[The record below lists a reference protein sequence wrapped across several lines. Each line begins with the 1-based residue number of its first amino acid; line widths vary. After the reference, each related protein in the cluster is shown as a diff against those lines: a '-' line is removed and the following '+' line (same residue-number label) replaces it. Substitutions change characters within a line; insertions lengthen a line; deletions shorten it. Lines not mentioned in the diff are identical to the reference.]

1 MKIKPYVEKLNTS
14 PEYKKFVE
22 KYKDAYL
29 AAGFF
34 IIDFEQGN
42 NIHQID
48 YYIPSEKKIGA
59 FTLDK
64 DVVLQMMEV
73 LNEAKPEKLDIKT
86 KIDLEALKGIVQDE
100 MRNRG
105 ITEEIKKMIA
115 IIQNIKGKKTW
126 TVSCILSG
134 MEILK
139 ANIEDKSETVLR
151 MERTSI
157 TDIIRKVPMS
167 ALQPS
172 QKSVGESDDTESEIE
187 KLDKLEME
195 IEKEKSQLK
204 KDIASNPKN
213 QINVQ
218 AKTAKGFGSL
228 KKK

>member
-1 MKIKPYVEKLNTS
+1 MKIKPYIEKLNS
-14 PEYKKFVE
+14 SGEYKKFVD

-59 FTLDK
+59 FTLDNQ
-64 DVVLQMMEV
+64 VVLQMMEV

-139 ANIEDKSETVLR
+139 ANVEDKSETILR

-172 QKSVGESDDTESEIE
+172 QKSVGESDDVEGEIE

-195 IEKEKSQLK
+195 IEKEKSQLR
-204 KDIASNPKN
+204 KDTTSKS
-213 QINVQ
+213 QVNVQ

-228 KKK
+228 RKK

>member
-1 MKIKPYVEKLNTS
+1 MKIKPYIEKLNS
-14 PEYKKFVE
+14 SGEYKKFVD

-29 AAGFF
+29 VAGFF

-59 FTLDK
+59 FTLDNQ
-64 DVVLQMMEV
+64 VVLQMMEV

-139 ANIEDKSETVLR
+139 ANVEDKSETILR

-172 QKSVGESDDTESEIE
+172 QKSVGESDDVEGEIE

-195 IEKEKSQLK
+195 IEKEKSQLR
-204 KDIASNPKN
+204 KDTTSKS
-213 QINVQ
+213 QVNVQ

-228 KKK
+228 RKK

>member
-1 MKIKPYVEKLNTS
+1 MKIKPYIEKLNS
-14 PEYKKFVE
+14 SGEYKKFVD

-59 FTLDK
+59 FTLDNQ
-64 DVVLQMMEV
+64 VVLQMMEV

-105 ITEEIKKMIA
+105 ITEEIKQMIA

-139 ANIEDKSETVLR
+139 ANVEDKSETILR

-172 QKSVGESDDTESEIE
+172 QKSVGESDDVEGEIE

-195 IEKEKSQLK
+195 IEKEKSQLR
-204 KDIASNPKN
+204 KDTTSKS
-213 QINVQ
+213 QVNVQ

-228 KKK
+228 RKK